1 MNNKALGSIMGKLIQ
16 LVVIAILLGSAI
28 YTASYWLSH
37 KPKAKRRKKKR
48 IAPLVKV
55 KTLKSHQDR
64 VRVSVLGTVI
74 PSREVEISSLVQGRI
89 KWVHKNFKP
98 GGIFKKNELILKLDS
113 SEFYYNYQIQQSQL
127 KKMKSELKME
137 LGKSKVAEQE
147 YKSLAEDMKGGD
159 QDLILRKPQLAATKA
174 SLESVRA
181 SMGQAYL
188 NIKRTKLSTPFNAVL
203 QSKNVDIGAKISP
216 GTKCGT
222 LVGTDYF
229 WIDVLV
235 GREVL
240 KHLEIPGFNSQKGS
254 PVLIKDPKSWG
265 ESVVRKGVVDKLM
278 VNVEDKSKLVHLL
291 IRVEDPLHLQKA
303 PKKRYPLLIN
313 SMIRVKILGPKIKDV
328 FKIPRQYKRGPN
340 IWIFKNG
347 KLDIRKISPYW
358 VGRDYFLLKEGVSS
372 GEKLITTNLATPVN
386 KMDLRI
392 KKIDLQNGK
401 IKGKNRRKG
410 KGKGAGRKKRGSGKK

>member
-1 MNNKALGSIMGKLIQ
+1 MNNKALGSIMGKIIQ
-16 LVVIAILLGSAI
+16 LVVIAILLGSAL
-28 YTASYWLSH
+28 YTASYWLSN
-37 KPKAKRRKKKR
+37 KPKAKRKKKKR
-48 IAPLVKV
+48 IAPLVTV
-55 KTLKSHQDR
+55 KILKPNKDR

-74 PSREVEISSLVQGRI
+74 PSREVEISSLVRGRI
-89 KWVHKNFKP
+89 KWVHENFKP
-98 GGIFKKNELILKLDS
+98 GGIFKKDELILKLDS
-113 SEFYYNYQIQQSQL
+113 SEFFYNYQVQQNQL

-159 QDLILRKPQLAATKA
+159 KDLILRKPQLAATKA
-174 SLESVRA
+174 SLDAVKA

-188 NIKRTKLSTPFNAVL
+188 NIKRTKLSTPFNAIL

-240 KHLEIPGFNSQKGS
+240 KHLEVPGFNSRTGS

-265 ESVVRKGVVDKLM
+265 KSVVRKGVVDNLM

-291 IRVEDPLHLQKA
+291 IKVEDPLHLQKP
-303 PKKRYPLLIN
+303 PKQRYPLLIN
-313 SMIRVKILGPKIKDV
+313 SMIRVKILGPEIKNV
-328 FKIPRQYKRGPN
+328 FKISRQYKRGPN
-340 IWIFKNG
+340 IWIFKNK
-347 KLDIRKISPYW
+347 KLDIRRISPYW
-358 VGRDYFLLKEGVSS
+358 VGRDYFLLKKGVSS
-372 GEKLITTNLATPVN
+372 GEKLITTNMATPVN
-386 KMDLRI
+386 EMDLRI
-392 KKIDLQNGK
+392 REIDLQNGK
-401 IKGKNRRKG
+401 NKG
-410 KGKGAGRKKRGSGKK
+410 KGYKNRKNSRAKKKVIR